1 MHDTAF
7 YLGAAAGSGIL
18 PAWLAWLTTPVVRRL
33 ALKYGAAHAPRARD
47 VHREPGARWG
57 GLAIYAGFLVSLVVA
72 ALVVHFVLHRPI
84 AERTLRVGVGLVL
97 SGAILSV
104 VGAVDDRYDLSAG

>member
-47 VHREPGARWG
+47 VHREPVPRWG
-57 GLAIYAGFLVSLVVA
+57 GLAIYAAFVVTLVLGALFVHYAFHQEIKRSTLVQ
-72 ALVVHFVLHRPI
+72 
-84 AERTLRVGVGLVL
+84 GVGLVL
-97 SGAILSV
+97 AGTILSV
-104 VGAVDDRYDLSAG
+104 VGAIDDR